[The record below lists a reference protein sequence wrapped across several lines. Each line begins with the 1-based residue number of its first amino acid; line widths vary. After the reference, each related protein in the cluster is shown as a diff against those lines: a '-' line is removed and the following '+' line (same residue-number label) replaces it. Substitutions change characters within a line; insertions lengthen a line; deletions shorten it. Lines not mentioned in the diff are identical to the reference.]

1 MKTAMVPTVNEFSYS
16 NSSLLCVTN
25 FENAKTKPTHV
36 NWSSPNVDDVA
47 MSAAIFSY
55 RRFNSVNDQP
65 ISKSAVAM
73 FLQGEHQQ
81 RQQQLSE
88 YRPQ

>member
-36 NWSSPNVDDVA
+36 N
-47 MSAAIFSY
+47 
-55 RRFNSVNDQP
+55 
-65 ISKSAVAM
+65 
-73 FLQGEHQQ
+73 
-81 RQQQLSE
+81 
-88 YRPQ
+88 